1 MSNKKSYSQVGQD
14 LFVLSLFP
22 EGYKGTFLDFGCQ
35 EPKKINNTL
44 LLEEHGWDGFS
55 LDIVDYS
62 EQWETRDTYF
72 ICMDVL
78 KESLS
83 WLKASEPYDYIS
95 LDISPYGGARF
106 ELLKRIIDLGIDFKV
121 LTIEHDA
128 YIEGND
134 ELERKPQRELL
145 NSLGYVMTHG
155 DVSCGGNLFEDW
167 WINPKYIDYEKIR
180 F

>member
-1 MSNKKSYSQVGQD
+1 MKSYSQVGQD

-22 EGYKGTFLDFGCQ
+22 KGYEGIFLDFGCQ

-44 LLEEHGWDGFS
+44 LLEEHGWDGLS
-55 LDIVDYS
+55 YDIVDYS
-62 EQWETRDTYF
+62 EQWKTRKSLF
-72 ICMDVL
+72 ICTDVL
-78 KESLS
+78 TDDLDE
-83 WLKASEPYDYIS
+83 LKMLGFFDYIS

-106 ELLKRIIDLGIDFKV
+106 ELLKKIIDMGIDFKV

-128 YIEGND
+128 YVEGND

-155 DVSCGGNLFEDW
+155 DVSCGGNPFEDW
-167 WINPKYIDYEKIR
+167 WINPKYISYEKKV
-180 F
+180 